1 MKLVKYLLCLVLF
14 TVFLP
19 KVYAVTYDVDLA
31 VDNNS
36 VKLGEKKEI
45 FVSIK
50 NIKETTDGIIA
61 CSLGIEM
68 DKTIELNG
76 SVRTLNNWSMTVG
89 DFYLFDTG
97 TPILNDTKIFVIPVK
112 INDKGSVKL
121 TGIKCTDGNVNI
133 ESEDKSISFSIKKES
148 DNTGNKQ
155 EIVNKDSN
163 CDLSNIILNDGTIEF
178 DPSVTEYSIKVNDFD
193 KLEVTPVLASD
204 KSSFIIDINNSDLN
218 KNSVV
223 ITVTSEDGNNKIYTI
238 YVEDNDSLENKEE
251 NKKEEVNNEEKKDY
265 SVFIFVGII
274 VILLLI
280 NVIRIVYNKKK

>member
-112 INDKGSVKL
+112 VNDKGSVRL

-178 DPSVTEYSIKVNDFD
+178 DPSVTEYSIKVNDFE

-204 KSSFIIDINNSDLN
+204 KSSFIIDINSDLN

-238 YVEDNDSLENKEE
+238 YVEDNDSLENNEE
-251 NKKEEVNNEEKKDY
+251 NKKEEVNKEVKKDY